1 MKESTKD
8 RAKVKSHDEKGKR
21 KQKLHAPT
29 DHKRKAEDQSKNEA
43 GAIENEIGDAE
54 EFGSEEDL

>member
-1 MKESTKD
+1 VKESTKD

-21 KQKLHAPT
+21 KQKLHGPPT
-29 DHKRKAEDQSKNEA
+29 INEKRKT
-43 GAIENEIGDAE
+43 GARTKQAPIENEIGEAE